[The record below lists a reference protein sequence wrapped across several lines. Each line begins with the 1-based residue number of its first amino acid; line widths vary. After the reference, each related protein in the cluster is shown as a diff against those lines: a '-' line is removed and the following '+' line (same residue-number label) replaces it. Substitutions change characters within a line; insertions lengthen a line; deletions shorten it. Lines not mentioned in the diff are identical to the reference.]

1 MSEPDYAKIQPDN
14 SFQSV
19 LIAAVA
25 HVSAHIFVLWVSNM
39 CVLKKHT
46 HTHTAALTSSSLCIA
61 QFNPQSSGL

>member
-46 HTHTAALTSSSLCIA
+46 HTHGSTH
-61 QFNPQSSGL
+61 FF